1 MIIDSLFPWMLVLP
15 PFDLLSQ
22 YQSDNEPRPP
32 SCQEHHRQP
41 LNMYCIQDRQ
51 LICGLCLTVGRHQ
64 GHPIDDLQAAFAR
77 ERQTPS
83 RLLAKLSESRWA
95 QVVKRVNV
103 AAVGKR
109 RSLRTNPPRAVFRCA
124 SSGKS
129 WTGRRPAARIC

>member
-1 MIIDSLFPWMLVLP
+1 MPVLP
-15 PFDLLSQ
+15 LIHLLSQ

-51 LICGLCLTVGRHQ
+51 LICGLCLTVGQHQ

-77 ERQTPS
+77 EKQTPS

-103 AAVGKR
+103 AAVEKQC
-109 RSLRTNPPRAVFRCA
+109 SLRTNPSRAVFRCV
-124 SSGKS
+124 SSGNS
-129 WTGRRPAARIC
+129 WNRRRPVVRIC